1 MVCTHCV
8 YRQTCY
14 CWPSLSLTTV
24 YTKANNNCSCWR
36 HCIYLHLFSL
46 SLSLSLSQSLSHT
59 ASLPFSFTPPLSCF
73 PFLHSLPFFLLHSFS
88 LSYLSSFHPLLLPSL
103 LIHVDISADH
113 PLSTLAN
120 SLHKLSPYTHCQ
132 DM

>member
-46 SLSLSLSQSLSHT
+46 SLSFSQSLSHA